1 MLKLTDKR
9 RRKYIEEYR
18 SRPEFIEQER
28 KYRKEYNSRPKS
40 KKLMSE
46 RNTRYRITHKKEIN
60 EYARKHAKKYY
71 STPEVKE
78 RKREYDRQ
86 RYLKN
91 KQKN

>member
-1 MLKLTDKR
+1 MLTGL
-9 RRKYIEEYR
+9 E
-18 SRPEFIEQER
+18 
-28 KYRKEYNSRPKS
+28 S
-40 KKLMSE
+40 KKLRRE
-46 RNTRYRITHKKEIN
+46 RNKKYCITHKEETN
-60 EYARKHAKKYY
+60 EYTRKHAKKYY

>member
-1 MLKLTDKR
+1 MLKLTDKKR
-9 RRKYIEEYR
+9 RRKYL
-18 SRPEFIEQER
+18 
-28 KYRKEYNSRPKS
+28 KEYNSRTKS
-40 KKLMSE
+40 KKMMSE
-46 RNTRYRITHKKEIN
+46 RNKRYRITHKEEAN

-71 STPEVKE
+71 STPKAKE